1 MEPSEDA
8 TDDGLLDDLDDTTA
22 LAAGML
28 VLGASDR
35 DDESVKQNACQSPTK
50 TGDWLLLI
58 ALAVLVLFV
67 AFVVTR

>member
-1 MEPSEDA
+1 MESPEDA
-8 TDDGLLDDLDDTTA
+8 TDDGLLDDLDESTA

-28 VLGASDR
+28 LVGASDR
-35 DDESVKQNACQSPTK
+35 DDESDEQGTYGSPARS
-50 TGDWLLLI
+50 GDWLLHI